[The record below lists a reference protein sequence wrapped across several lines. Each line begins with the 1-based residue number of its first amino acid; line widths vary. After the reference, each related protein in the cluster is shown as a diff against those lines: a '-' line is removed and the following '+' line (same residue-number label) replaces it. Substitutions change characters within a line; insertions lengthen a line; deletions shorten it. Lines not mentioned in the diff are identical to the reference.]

1 MTPPEHFAGVA
12 AEPFWQKM
20 REQAMS
26 GNGIGAEDALAVL
39 SLPDAALWRLLD
51 VTEAVRRHFKGDGIR
66 LCAIVNAKSG
76 MCSEDCSFCAQSS
89 RSVAE
94 IPKHPLLA
102 GDEIFRAA
110 AAAKERGAR
119 EFSIVTSGL
128 SLRSRE
134 ELVRV
139 GDAVER
145 IGRELGLDT
154 CVSLGTL
161 PAADVEYLLSRGVR
175 SVHHNLETSRSFFP
189 KVCTTHDYD
198 EDVAAV
204 RAAKAA
210 GAWVCC
216 GGIFGLGES
225 PEDCVE
231 LALTLRDLD
240 VDSIPVNFLNPV
252 PGTPVEGR
260 RELTPIACLRII
272 AMLRLTNPAKEIIVC
287 GGREVNLRG
296 MQPLMFAA
304 GATGTMA
311 GNYLTTAGRPAEE
324 DLQMLRDLGLSV
336 RDLPLSS
343 AAPPPGPPGRK

>member
-1 MTPPEHFAGVA
+1 MEEFLERIRA
-12 AEPFWQKM
+12 
-20 REQAMS
+20 QAMS
-26 GNGIGAEDALAVL
+26 GEGVGAADALAVL
-39 SLPDAALWRLLD
+39 SLPDAALWRMLD
-51 VTEAVRRHFKGDGIR
+51 VTESVRRHFKGDGIR
-66 LCAIVNAKSG
+66 LCSIVNAKSG
-76 MCSEDCSFCAQSS
+76 MCPEDCSFCSQSS
-89 RSVAE
+89 RSRAE

-102 GDEIFRAA
+102 AEEIFRAA
-110 AAAKERGAR
+110 AVAKERGAR
-119 EFSIVTSGL
+119 EFSIVSAGMAM
-128 SLRSRE
+128 RNRE
-134 ELVRV
+134 ELARV

-145 IGRELGLDT
+145 IGRELGLET

-161 PAADVEYLLSRGVR
+161 SAADVRYLLSRGLR

-189 KVCTTHDYD
+189 NVCTTHGYD

-204 RAAKAA
+204 RVAKAA

-225 PEDCVE
+225 NEDRVE
-231 LALTLRDLD
+231 LALTLRELD

-260 RELTPIACLRII
+260 RDLTPIECLRII
-272 AMLRLTNPAKEIIVC
+272 AMMRLTNPTKEIIVC

-296 MQPLMFAA
+296 LQSLMFAA

-324 DLQMLRDLGLSV
+324 DLQMLRDLGLKN
-336 RDLPLSS
+336 RDVH
-343 AAPPPGPPGRK
+343 